1 MRKDEMTSKQMDA
14 LQALATALDG
24 FIQAF
29 GQNYPK
35 KTAEVENFSTDI
47 QGWAASNPVSE

>member
-1 MRKDEMTSKQMDA
+1 MTSKQMDA

-47 QGWAASNPVSE
+47 QDWAASNPVPE